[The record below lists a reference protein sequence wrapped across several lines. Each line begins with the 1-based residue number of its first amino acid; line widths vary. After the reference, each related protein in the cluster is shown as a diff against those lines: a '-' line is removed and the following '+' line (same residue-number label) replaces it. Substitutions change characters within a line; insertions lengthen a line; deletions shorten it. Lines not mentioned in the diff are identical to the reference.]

1 RLSPPRALA
10 QLVDALAQLGVGVV
24 FELGLEGADQSHPLL
39 VFLELL
45 RLAGVQRA
53 IQQGGHRA
61 RIAVAPGRE
70 PRLDRARRRG
80 SDRDAGPARTGT
92 QARPG
97 QGRRPGPDRD
107 AGPARTGTPAGPGH
121 GPARPLQRRRAMPK
135 ADATPTGAAARPLSA
150 GVRTPGGFP
159 SRSCG

>member
-24 FELGLEGADQSHPLL
+24 FELGLERADQSHPLL

-70 PRLDRARRRG
+70 PRLDRARRPAP
-80 SDRDAGPARTGT
+80 DRDSGPPRTEM

-97 QGRRPGPDRD
+97 QGRPPGPDTDRPGPFSD
-107 AGPARTGTPAGPGH
+107 AGHAESGRHTDRGPPPG
-121 GPARPLQRRRAMPK
+121 
-135 ADATPTGAAARPLSA
+135 PLSA
-150 GVRTPGGFP
+150 GVRTPSGFP
-159 SRSCG
+159 S

>member
-97 QGRRPGPDRD
+97 QGRPPGPDMDRPGPYSD
-107 AGPARTGTPAGPGH
+107 AGPCRKRTPRRQGPPPGPSRRACGPPAGSLAEAAG
-121 GPARPLQRRRAMPK
+121 
-135 ADATPTGAAARPLSA
+135 DAFA
-150 GVRTPGGFP
+150 V
-159 SRSCG
+159 